1 MPVKV
6 CPAMGNRFSGIGCIS
21 ALATLVILAVTC
33 GCSKGPDVVPVKG
46 TLTRGGKPLASF
58 AVTFQPT
65 QGRPS
70 VALTDANGNFEL
82 AYTLHEKGALRGTHK
97 VFVQYTPIETS
108 YDQPSKD
115 RRPADLKAIHD
126 KYGNVNT
133 TPLEVEI
140 DRAKTVDLQL
150 D

>member
-1 MPVKV
+1 
-6 CPAMGNRFSGIGCIS
+6 MGRDCG
-21 ALATLVILAVTC
+21 ALSLALFVAAC

-46 TLTRGGKPLASF
+46 TLSRGGKPLASF

-70 VALTDANGNFEL
+70 VALTDTNGNFEL

-97 VFVQYTPIETS
+97 VFVQYTPIDTS
-108 YDQPSKD
+108 YEQSSKSG
-115 RRPADLKAIHD
+115 RPADLKAIHD

-140 DRAKTVDLQL
+140 DRAKSVDLKL